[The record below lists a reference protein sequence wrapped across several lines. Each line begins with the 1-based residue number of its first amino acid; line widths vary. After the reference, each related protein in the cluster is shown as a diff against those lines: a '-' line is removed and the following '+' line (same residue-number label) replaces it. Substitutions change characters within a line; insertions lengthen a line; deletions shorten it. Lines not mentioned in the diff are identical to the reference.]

1 MGGYRKLDTDSVRAW
16 IAADAELAAL
26 LGSEPWRVREVSD
39 GNLNAV
45 FLAHGPAGS
54 LCVKQALPTVRRDE
68 SWPLP
73 LDRAAYEVAWMRAAA
88 PHVGRAI
95 PRLYRF
101 DETLYAI
108 AMEALS
114 PHVILRGGLIR
125 GVRYPQAAGAVGRYV
140 AEATFATS
148 DLAMPFGRR
157 FEQMALFARNEAI
170 LRISVDL
177 VLNDPYVDSSRNR
190 CTPGLAGLAA
200 EVRADAPL
208 RAAAAGW
215 GYRFLTTPQAL
226 VHGDLHSGSVM
237 VTETDTRVIDGEF
250 AFHGPIGFDTG
261 AFIAN
266 LLLSFFSQPGHATAE
281 DDRVAYG
288 EWVLDQIEVFWTA
301 FRDRF
306 LELWR
311 AGGGGDAYKPEMFAD
326 PAGQAALEAARL
338 KFIDAIWADT
348 VGFAGMKMIRRIL
361 GYAHVAD
368 FEEIADPELRARCE
382 RPALRLA
389 RWLVQNPC
397 GSPSGIV
404 SAIRGV
410 AP

>member
-1 MGGYRKLDTDSVRAW
+1 MEGYRKLDTEGVRAW
-16 IAADAELAAL
+16 IAADADLAAL
-26 LGSEPWRVREVSD
+26 LGTAPWEVREVSD

-45 FLAHGPAGS
+45 FLAHGPAGT

-73 LDRAAYEVAWMRAAA
+73 LDRAAYEVAWMRAVE
-88 PHVGRAI
+88 PHVGRVI
-95 PRLYRF
+95 PRLYRY
-101 DETLYAI
+101 DPALYVI

-125 GVRYPQAAGAVGRYV
+125 GICYPHAARAVGRYV

-177 VLNDPYVDSSRNR
+177 ILNAPYVDSSRNR
-190 CTPGLAGLAA
+190 CTPGLADLAA
-200 EVRADAPL
+200 EMRADAPL
-208 RAAAAGW
+208 HAAAGGW

-237 VTETDTRVIDGEF
+237 VTDTDTRVIDGEF

-266 LLLSFFSQPGHATAE
+266 LLLSFFSQPGHAPAGGP
-281 DDRVAYG
+281 RVAYG
-288 EWVLDQIEVFWTA
+288 AWVLEQIPIFWNA

-311 AGGGGDAYKPEMFAD
+311 AGGGGDAYKPAMFAD
-326 PAGQAALEAARL
+326 PAGQAALEQARL
-338 KFIDAIWADT
+338 RFVDAIWADT

-368 FEEIADPELRARCE
+368 FEDIADPELRARCE
-382 RPALRLA
+382 RPALTLA

-404 SAIRGV
+404 SAIRGL